1 MESLEQR
8 TIAKVTARLVPFLIL
23 CYFVAYLDRV
33 NVGFA
38 ALTMNKDLGL
48 SASAF
53 GFGAGIFFLA
63 YFLFEVPSNLFLERV
78 GARKWIARIMFTWGL
93 ISGAMAFVSGE
104 TSFYV
109 VRVLLG
115 IAEAGFFP
123 GIIFFLTLWF
133 PAVYRARIIG
143 YFMAAIPLSTV
154 IGAPVSG
161 LLLGLDGV
169 MGLKGWQW
177 LFILEAV
184 PALILSVVV
193 FFYLTDRPADAT
205 WLQPD
210 ERAWLV
216 ARLAAERRSA
226 NRCAATASAEAL
238 LNPKVLALSVV
249 YFGAVATNYGLSF
262 FLPQIVKAFGVSN
275 VQTGLRPAL
284 PYVVGGGRHRAV
296 GPPLGSQAG
305 APVPPR
311 VPAARRVRRDRARRP
326 LLDDPALKMA
336 ALSVAGFGIF
346 GCLPVFWTFPTA
358 FLSGAAAAGGIALIN
373 SLGNLAG
380 FAGPYAMGRL
390 KDLTGTYTGGLLS
403 CRRSASSAM
412 IIGPGPVSS
421 STEGLCPDSPT
432 RALAAARR
440 PWPLAIAHSLI
451 ASFQGDVYAT
461 LARNAEPGSR
471 LRRAVVPAQPGVHA
485 RRAAV
490 ADARHRRDVGDLQR
504 DLRRAHRAVS
514 RTPGPARSGLR
525 RCARVDGRGGHAY
538 TVDEMPQLAGAAG
551 VLRRDGDVDRDRC

>member
-1 MESLEQR
+1 MELLEQR
-8 TIAKVTARLVPFLIL
+8 TIAKVSARLVPFLIV

-33 NVGFA
+33 NVSFA

-93 ISGAMAFVSGE
+93 LSGGMAFIGGE

-123 GIIFFLTLWF
+123 GIIFYLTLWF
-133 PAVYRARIIG
+133 PAVYRARIVG

-161 LLLGLDGV
+161 LLLALDGFL
-169 MGLKGWQW
+169 GLKGWQW
-177 LFILEAV
+177 LFVLEAA

-216 ARLAAERRSA
+216 ARLEDERLQRETVRRYSV
-226 NRCAATASAEAL
+226 REAL
-238 LNPKVLALSVV
+238 LNPKVLALSLV

-262 FLPQIVKAFGVSN
+262 FLPQIVKAFGVSDF
-275 VQTGLRPAL
+275 QAGLVAAL
-284 PYVVGGGRHRAV
+284 PYIVGVVSIVFWGRRSDRKLERRFHLAF
-296 GPPLGSQAG
+296 PLFVASAG
-305 APVPPR
+305 IGISTA
-311 VPAARRVRRDRARRP
+311 
-326 LLDDPALKMA
+326 LDDPTMKMA

-346 GCLPVFWTFPTA
+346 GCLPVFWTFPAA

-373 SLGNLAG
+373 SIGNLAG
-380 FAGPYAMGRL
+380 FAGPYAMGRI
-390 KDLTGTYTGGLLS
+390 KDLTGSYTGGLLS
-403 CRRSASSAM
+403 LSAV
-412 IIGPGPVSS
+412 G
-421 STEGLCPDSPT
+421 
-432 RALAAARR
+432 
-440 PWPLAIAHSLI
+440 LI
-451 ASFQGDVYAT
+451 AMVIV
-461 LARNAEPGSR
+461 LALHTDHS
-471 LRRAVVPAQPGVHA
+471 H
-485 RRAAV
+485 
-490 ADARHRRDVGDLQR
+490 
-504 DLRRAHRAVS
+504 
-514 RTPGPARSGLR
+514 
-525 RCARVDGRGGHAY
+525 
-538 TVDEMPQLAGAAG
+538 
-551 VLRRDGDVDRDRC
+551 